1 MGLEY
6 PAKSRESQ
14 DVTRLL
20 LLAKVGTQRR
30 PLPAVL
36 HFLGQIP
43 MSKEKMQAVFMI
55 LAVVGAVAFI
65 QRKVYAIPVIGEY
78 LPK

>member
-1 MGLEY
+1 M
-6 PAKSRESQ
+6 PACF
-14 DVTRLL
+14 
-20 LLAKVGTQRR
+20 
-30 PLPAVL
+30 
-36 HFLGQIP
+36 HFLGHIP
-43 MSKEKMQAVFMI
+43 MNKEKMQAVFMI